1 MKKLMLI
8 LLVSLLVT
16 ESALAQDVTGPSGTT
31 AGTGVY
37 RVLDYGA
44 RGTGTADDTAGIYC
58 ECARNLTLRNT
69 RVVWAE
75 RLTDD
80 YGPALESRHVEDL
93 QLDHFTGHSAHLGKS
108 PDKIVE

>member
-1 MKKLMLI
+1 MPI

-31 AGTGVY
+31 AATGAY
-37 RVLDYGA
+37 SVLDYGA
-44 RGTGTADDTAGIYC
+44 RGTGTTDDTATIHC

-69 RVVWAE
+69 RIVWAE

-93 QLDHFTGHSAHLGKS
+93 RLGHFTGQSTHPAKS
-108 PDKIVE
+108 PDRIVE